1 MLLFQALTF
10 LNDPVPRPAALNMA
24 VDQALL
30 EMAAGPVLRVYAW
43 DQPSVSF
50 GFSHSWQE
58 LRPTLPP
65 WPAVRRWTG
74 GGVVFHEADTT
85 YSLIVP
91 AAEAWS
97 RTRPLESY
105 KLIHASL
112 AALLG
117 RGRLAGEGERLEGPR
132 CFEAPALFDILGAD
146 GGKIA
151 GAGQRRGRHGLL
163 HQGSIRLA
171 LGDEFWRPWARSIA
185 GEVLEVSAPDAA
197 VLARA
202 EELVAQRYGTAAWL
216 ERREAG

>member
-1 MLLFQALTF
+1 MPLFQSLTF
-10 LNDPVPRPAALNMA
+10 LHDSTPRPAALNMA

-30 EMAAGPVLRVYAW
+30 ETARQPVLRVYAW

-50 GFSHSWQE
+50 GFSHSWQQ

-65 WPAVRRWTG
+65 WPVVRRWTG
-74 GGVVFHEADTT
+74 GGVVFHEGDTT

-91 AAEAWS
+91 SACPWS
-97 RTRPLESY
+97 DTRPLESY
-105 KLIHASL
+105 KLIHQSL
-112 AALLG
+112 AASLDEC
-117 RGRLAGEGERLEGPR
+117 RLAGEAERLDGPR

-151 GAGQRRGRHGLL
+151 GAGQRRGRLGLL

-171 LGDEFWRPWARSIA
+171 LGSDFWRPWARAIA
-185 GEVLEVSAPDAA
+185 EEVTEVPAADAA

-202 EELVAQRYGTAAWL
+202 GDLVAQRYGTTAWL
-216 ERREAG
+216 ERRE